1 VTLLEV
7 DTDERDGVVRVM
19 LRGEL
24 DLSTAGQLEEAL
36 TQAEARRPAAI
47 AIDLSALRFLDSTGL
62 RVVVMGDERARREGR
77 RLALVR
83 GPEAVQRV
91 FSITGLDTRLE
102 MVDDVAELR

>member
-1 VTLLEV
+1 MTLLEV
-7 DTDERDGVVRVM
+7 ETDERDGVVRVI

-36 TQAEARRPAAI
+36 TQAEARRPPAI
-47 AIDLSALRFLDSTGL
+47 AIDLSGLRFLDSTGL

-83 GPEAVQRV
+83 GAEAVQRV

-102 MVDDVAELR
+102 MVDDVADLR